1 MRDKACCGVADLGAE
16 GPVDQAFIFVELQ
29 KMLNNRFRTSLTR
42 DEIIGVLLGWL
53 KGPDIPFFPEEMEI
67 GPNEQEALEV
77 HSYSVCQDWKERADT
92 AWEKYAEC
100 LERGEEREKCRKFVD
115 NFGLEEEAFKRIC
128 DQVDD
133 EISKGK
139 KSMLRVD
146 HRTSTAMCPCYT
158 RISVDEWI
166 AHGTTALLSK
176 GNFHL
181 NKKTETCKAP
191 SKALNTK
198 TGTSKLQQQ
207 TDLILKNIRDLGV
220 DPMSL
225 PPAPPEGGVRSKIE
239 GLLNGKPPFE
249 KATAFKHAWTRLRKS
264 GQIKGGEAIK
274 G

>member
-1 MRDKACCGVADLGAE
+1 MRDKACCGVADFGAE
-16 GPVDQAFIFVELQ
+16 SPVDYAFIFVERQ

-53 KGPDIPFFPEEMEI
+53 KGPDILFFQEEMEI
-67 GPNEQEALEV
+67 APNEQEALEM
-77 HSYSVCQDWKERADT
+77 HFYSVGQDWKEREGT
-92 AWEKYAEC
+92 AWEQYAEC
-100 LERGEEREKCRKFVD
+100 LERGEERENCRKFVE

-133 EISKGK
+133 EISKGA

-146 HRTSTAMCPCYT
+146 HRTSTALYPCYT

-166 AHGTTALLSK
+166 AHGKTALLSNI
-176 GNFHL
+176 NFHL
-181 NKKTETCKAP
+181 KEKPETCKTP
-191 SKALNTK
+191 SETLNTK
-198 TGTSKLQQQ
+198 KGTSKLQQQ
-207 TDLILKNIRDLGV
+207 TDLILRNIRDLGF
-220 DPMSL
+220 DPMDL

-264 GQIKGGEAIK
+264 GLIKGGEARS
-274 G
+274 